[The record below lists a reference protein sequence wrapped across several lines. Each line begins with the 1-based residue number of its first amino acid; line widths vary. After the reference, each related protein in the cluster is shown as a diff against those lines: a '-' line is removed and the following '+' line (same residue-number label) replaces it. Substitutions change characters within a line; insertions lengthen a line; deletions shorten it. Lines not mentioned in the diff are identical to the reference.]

1 MKFYLRAAEEFIP
14 AQPVLYMRRTGAYG
28 SENRVLMERLKAWL
42 SARGLLGPDA
52 VIAAVPL
59 DDPARTKAAQCRYDV
74 CAVCAPGQAAP
85 ADPVRVRTLDG
96 GRYVVFLLD
105 HTAEAIQRG
114 WAFPLTPQD
123 PLWSGTQRRWWTGSS
138 ASCAFPFYK
147 AVRRKSDHRS

>member
-114 WAFPLTPQD
+114 WAECFGELERLGFSPD
-123 PLWSGTQRRWWTGSS
+123 S
-138 ASCAFPFYK
+138 ARPVMERYAK
-147 AVRRKSDHRS
+147 ALVDRQLCELCVPVL